1 MKKDFNPAGFFWY
14 TTNMAAVSSF
24 FFYTNNK
31 PSKSH
36 VDWTVFVCL
45 FSILRNSQLESDV
58 CRKRDS

>member
-1 MKKDFNPAGFFWY
+1 MKKDFNPTEFFWY

-36 VDWTVFVCL
+36 VKTIRKTVF
-45 FSILRNSQLESDV
+45 EW
-58 CRKRDS
+58 